1 MKKGSSG
8 RGRPRGAAA
17 DAASTRDALLRAGTE
32 VFAERGFKG
41 ATAELIAR
49 RARANK
55 AMINYHFRSKKGLY
69 QAILTATFAEMK
81 ARLEATAAGQRSPA
95 EQLRQFIASF
105 GELAGERPAFPVML
119 LREVTSGGEHLE
131 ADTLASLT
139 AVFGLVRGI
148 LQQGMRDG
156 TLRKVDPLA
165 THISIVGP
173 LCFYFATA
181 RFREKT
187 LSKASFSVRPPTDP
201 EFIAHL
207 QDMVTRG
214 LAAAAPSRRKR

>member
-1 MKKGSSG
+1 MRPSRSRRGTDAG
-8 RGRPRGAAA
+8 R
-17 DAASTRDALLRAGTE
+17 TRRALLEGGTA

-49 RARANK
+49 RAGVNK

-69 QAILTATFAEMK
+69 QAILTATFAEMR
-81 ARLEATAAGQRSPA
+81 ARLEAARAAHRSAPD
-95 EQLRQFIASF
+95 QLRQFMATF
-105 GELAGERPAFPVML
+105 AELAGERPAFPVML
-119 LREVTSGGEHLE
+119 LREVTGGGEHLE
-131 ADTLASLT
+131 ADTLASLA

-148 LQQGMRDG
+148 LLQGQG
-156 TLRKVDPLA
+156 EGGFRKVDPLA
-165 THISIVGP
+165 THISIVGA

-187 LSKASFSVRPPTDP
+187 LPKAGLPVRPPTDT

-207 QDMVTRG
+207 QEMVTRG
-214 LAAAAPSRRKR
+214 LAADASLRRKR

>member
-1 MKKGSSG
+1 MRRSRRG
-8 RGRPRGAAA
+8 GRPRGAAA
-17 DAASTRDALLRAGTE
+17 DVASTRAALLRAWTE

-41 ATAELIAR
+41 ATADLIAR
-49 RARANK
+49 RAAANK

-69 QAILTATFAEMK
+69 QAILTATFSEMK
-81 ARLEATAAGQRSPA
+81 ARLEAAGAERRPAAD
-95 EQLRQFIASF
+95 QLRQFIASF
-105 GELAGERPAFPVML
+105 AELAAERPAFPVML

-131 ADTLASLT
+131 AGTLASLA

-187 LSKASFSVRPPTDP
+187 LPKAGLPLRPPTDP
-201 EFIAHL
+201 EFVAHL
-207 QDMVTRG
+207 QELVCRG
-214 LAAAAPSRRKR
+214 LAAEPRTRRK